1 MLNAIWFL
9 LVAVLITVY
18 AILDGFD
25 LGVGNLH
32 LLARTDEERRTLLK
46 AIGPMWDGN
55 EVWLL
60 TGGGAL
66 FAAFA
71 PVYATVFSGFYLA
84 MMLVLVALIMRATAV
99 EFRNKME
106 SASAK
111 GWFDRMFFLGSFL
124 ASVLFGVAVGNLM
137 RGIPIDEAGR
147 FTGTFLGLLNP
158 YSVFMG
164 LLSLSMFTLQ
174 GATYLALRT
183 GGDLQRRAAGWA
195 WKLWALFV
203 GIYVVAALW
212 TFGVSPHLYHKYYAV
227 PWHWVSIVLFVAA
240 VAALP
245 VFLRKGRFGMAF
257 VCSSL
262 SIAGLTSTLALA
274 AFPLLAPSSTSP
286 DFSLTAY
293 NASSSDL
300 TLKTMLVLAL
310 IGVPI
315 VLAYTVYIYVVFKG
329 KVDASSP
336 GY

>member
-32 LLARTDEERRTLLK
+32 LLAKTDEERRTLLK

-84 MMLVLVALIMRATAV
+84 MMLVLVALIMRATGV
-99 EFRNKME
+99 EFRNKVE
-106 SASAK
+106 SPGAK
-111 GWFDRMFFLGSFL
+111 AWFDRIFFLGSFL
-124 ASVLFGVAVGNLM
+124 ASALFGVAVGNLM
-137 RGIPIDEAGR
+137 RGIPIDQTGR

-174 GATYLALRT
+174 GATYLTLRVC
-183 GGDLQRRAAGWA
+183 GDLQRRAAGWA
-195 WKLWALFV
+195 WKLWAAFV

-212 TFGVSPHLYHKYYAV
+212 TLGVSPHLYHSYYAA

-245 VFLRKGRFGMAF
+245 FFLRRGRFGWAF
-257 VCSSL
+257 ISSSL
-262 SIAGLTSTLALA
+262 AIAGLTSTLALA
-274 AFPLLAPSSTSP
+274 AFPLLAPSSTNLEY
-286 DFSLTAY
+286 SLTAY
-293 NASSSDL
+293 NASSSEL
-300 TLKTMLVLAL
+300 TLKTMLILAL
-310 IGVPI
+310 VGVPI
-315 VLAYTVYIYVVFKG
+315 VLAYTTYIYVVFKG
-329 KVDASSP
+329 KVEANSA